1 MTRRH
6 RGLSIVAAALAACAA
21 QAPADAGSRTPAT
34 TTEETQAPEEDS
46 VTMTDTRA
54 FGRILGETARAVQK
68 VHLQVLAR
76 EGTDFDSWVAY
87 TLLAENDPAMPKE
100 ALRADLARRLDIE
113 PSTTD
118 RVLDRLVSAGHVGTR
133 VDGGTELMQ
142 LTPAGTAYL
151 RRVREA
157 VNQASH
163 RLVGHLDTHDLD
175 TTADVLRAVGEAA
188 SALTTT
194 TQTSR

>member
-1 MTRRH
+1 
-6 RGLSIVAAALAACAA
+6 
-21 QAPADAGSRTPAT
+21 
-34 TTEETQAPEEDS
+34 
-46 VTMTDTRA
+46 MTDTRT

-68 VHLQVLAR
+68 VHLQVLAQ
-76 EGTDFDSWVAY
+76 EGTDFESWVAY

-100 ALRADLARRLDIE
+100 ALTADLARRLDIE
-113 PSTTD
+113 QSTTGL
-118 RVLDRLVSAGHVGTR
+118 VLDRLASAGHVGTR
-133 VDGGTELMQ
+133 VDDGTEVIQ
-142 LTPAGTAYL
+142 LTPAGTTYL

-175 TTADVLRAVGEAA
+175 TAADVLRAVGEAA